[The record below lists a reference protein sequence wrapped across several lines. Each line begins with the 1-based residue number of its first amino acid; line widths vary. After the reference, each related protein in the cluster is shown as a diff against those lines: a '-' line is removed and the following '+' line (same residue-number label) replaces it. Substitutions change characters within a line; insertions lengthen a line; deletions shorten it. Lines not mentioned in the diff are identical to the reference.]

1 MGDCTVSYN
10 AVRCGMAT
18 NRGRQTSVDFSDEL
32 RARINDFCEASSKMT
47 LATFLRE
54 AAEMYMDERL
64 ENEPRVERRYDDIR
78 QKRLAGERTNIRVL
92 DGGSN
97 DD

>member
-1 MGDCTVSYN
+1 
-10 AVRCGMAT
+10 MAT

-32 RARINDFCEASSKMT
+32 RARIDDFCEASSKMT

-54 AAEMYMDERL
+54 AADMYMDERL
-64 ENEPRVERRYDDIR
+64 ENEPRVKRRYDNIR
-78 QKRLAGERTNIRVL
+78 LKRLAGERRNIRVL